1 MDYYLVKDGVVKQNG
16 GSKCSV
22 KKLKKAMMKGGSI
35 VYDQYNLTFIPK
47 SSSAMIGQVPWGQV
61 INVAPKE
68 LSQVPLT
75 SVEQAVKKTVPSTST
90 ATFRQRTP
98 IAVKEFSIQPK
109 EVKPTV
115 KTLPSESILTARQR
129 TPTTVKEFSIQ
140 PKTVQPVVQRIPPV
154 STATFRQRTPAPAPL
169 TKPSSK
175 SPSTALPPAPLTAPS
190 KASPPNK
197 LDIEKRNKRIRY
209 LKDMYDKKVK
219 DLDVNTLTGI
229 RNVYN
234 KRIEEVEKMNKPSPS
249 VIITDDILDDY
260 FKIIKYF
267 NENVYINI
275 ENFNKFQDIFQAFHI
290 NIEDFSP
297 KSNFNNNDQDDR
309 QKYIKAMQ
317 DEFKKINEIVN
328 LWKQGCQAQLE
339 KNSPNCV
346 VNAHRLS
353 EGAYGH
359 IHILECN
366 ENGSK
371 KEYIIKIQEYGK
383 PSNINDMKQYLI
395 SIGIA
400 NPNMLRIKQEIQ
412 DYINY
417 KKEIFENEVKIFKKL
432 KTFPDLYNNYIVPFY
447 GNWTC
452 KTPSGYEMGYIKL
465 GKMDGDMLQMFY
477 EKKDFGVADVKLIVK
492 VIEAFHKMKFIHFD
506 SKLNNYLYNGNITNI
521 NKVVFTDFGL
531 SYYKDSD
538 MNDDI
543 FNIVQLSDYYKLI
556 INIISHRNS
565 ITSQDVRLIIDK
577 DLKYFDNDDDDNYL
591 KDLFYK
597 VNILKKLIEG
607 SKNLNNDLINRI
619 NNNTVVNKLD
629 RKENFYNFLNT
640 MIYFNGVYRLAELYL
655 NGNLD
660 VRTYENQVNKLSKE
674 FKTNI
679 DNFQNLNF
687 VDNFVKSVQKT
698 PIISQQKPDIDCDE
712 YTKYSKT
719 EFGSQL
725 KYNIPNSDKLS
736 KLIIKNDPT
745 GNIEAIKALQQ
756 CINDNKKLNIYL
768 KLALKHKN
776 THVAFIIIKEKKG
789 YSEIFNQI
797 DVNNLQNS
805 INSLLQK
812 NIKDKNYA
820 NVNLLIEIGAK
831 FNPALYNTVAE
842 KRPDFMA
849 LSHST
854 SIDNLKNIFIKQKLL
869 PVKDKLIQ
877 EKYSGLTPKGFD
889 TTSGVFF
896 RILYNDRENQ
906 EIQYNIESPI
916 ILIFSL
922 KLLDRPD
929 YYANLYDQNGILTK
943 KSYGKDTIIQMP
955 RFNSDFEY
963 LPANEVMF
971 NNAVAI
977 NCLEEIWCQNNSMAN
992 LINNLKQGNKTPVK
1006 VMTKYPSNI
1015 QYNKACSLGI
1025 DNKPLFCNA
1034 PRNKTD
1040 QYSSPYM
1047 LNTLSTYKKIALN
1060 CGIDKTTID
1069 KTNSINNLRELIYNK
1084 LKEIVKE
1091 DPQKEYKTYHYPPFN
1106 KPYDSKMSDEKIDN
1120 SATDSDKTKINN
1132 KIKEFYNKI
1141 KPFLIQGKEEQEEE
1155 FQLSNPLTYAFV
1167 QMMGKD
1173 VKIYPPLTFKI
1184 KDIWEGKTIEQ
1195 KKELIKTYKQTYVNK
1210 YPKEKITIKLDNI
1223 SDFELLKKFA
1233 KLLQIMWNK
1242 EQRSP
1247 YKYNLEEIT
1256 NKDEL
1261 YKHIQTML
1269 GIVNVDY
1276 KITIN

>member
-1 MDYYLVKDGVVKQNG
+1 M
-16 GSKCSV
+16 
-22 KKLKKAMMKGGSI
+22 
-35 VYDQYNLTFIPK
+35 
-47 SSSAMIGQVPWGQV
+47 
-61 INVAPKE
+61 
-68 LSQVPLT
+68 
-75 SVEQAVKKTVPSTST
+75 
-90 ATFRQRTP
+90 
-98 IAVKEFSIQPK
+98 
-109 EVKPTV
+109 
-115 KTLPSESILTARQR
+115 
-129 TPTTVKEFSIQ
+129 
-140 PKTVQPVVQRIPPV
+140 
-154 STATFRQRTPAPAPL
+154 
-169 TKPSSK
+169 
-175 SPSTALPPAPLTAPS
+175 
-190 KASPPNK
+190 
-197 LDIEKRNKRIRY
+197 
-209 LKDMYDKKVK
+209 
-219 DLDVNTLTGI
+219 
-229 RNVYN
+229 
-234 KRIEEVEKMNKPSPS
+234 
-249 VIITDDILDDY
+249 
-260 FKIIKYF
+260 
-267 NENVYINI
+267 
-275 ENFNKFQDIFQAFHI
+275 
-290 NIEDFSP
+290 
-297 KSNFNNNDQDDR
+297 
-309 QKYIKAMQ
+309 
-317 DEFKKINEIVN
+317 
-328 LWKQGCQAQLE
+328 
-339 KNSPNCV
+339 
-346 VNAHRLS
+346 
-353 EGAYGH
+353 
-359 IHILECN
+359 
-366 ENGSK
+366 
-371 KEYIIKIQEYGK
+371 
-383 PSNINDMKQYLI
+383 
-395 SIGIA
+395 
-400 NPNMLRIKQEIQ
+400 
-412 DYINY
+412 
-417 KKEIFENEVKIFKKL
+417 
-432 KTFPDLYNNYIVPFY
+432 
-447 GNWTC
+447 
-452 KTPSGYEMGYIKL
+452 
-465 GKMDGDMLQMFY
+465 
-477 EKKDFGVADVKLIVK
+477 
-492 VIEAFHKMKFIHFD
+492 
-506 SKLNNYLYNGNITNI
+506 
-521 NKVVFTDFGL
+521 
-531 SYYKDSD
+531 
-538 MNDDI
+538 
-543 FNIVQLSDYYKLI
+543 
-556 INIISHRNS
+556 
-565 ITSQDVRLIIDK
+565 
-577 DLKYFDNDDDDNYL
+577 
-591 KDLFYK
+591 
-597 VNILKKLIEG
+597 
-607 SKNLNNDLINRI
+607 
-619 NNNTVVNKLD
+619 
-629 RKENFYNFLNT
+629 
-640 MIYFNGVYRLAELYL
+640 
-655 NGNLD
+655 
-660 VRTYENQVNKLSKE
+660 
-674 FKTNI
+674 
-679 DNFQNLNF
+679 
-687 VDNFVKSVQKT
+687 
-698 PIISQQKPDIDCDE
+698 
-712 YTKYSKT
+712 
-719 EFGSQL
+719 
-725 KYNIPNSDKLS
+725 
-736 KLIIKNDPT
+736 
-745 GNIEAIKALQQ
+745 
-756 CINDNKKLNIYL
+756 
-768 KLALKHKN
+768 
-776 THVAFIIIKEKKG
+776 
-789 YSEIFNQI
+789 
-797 DVNNLQNS
+797 
-805 INSLLQK
+805 
-812 NIKDKNYA
+812 
-820 NVNLLIEIGAK
+820 LIEIGAK

-1015 QYNKACSLGI
+1015 QYNKACSLGV

-1247 YKYNLEEIT
+1247 YKYKLEEIT